1 MVSLR
6 LLETDKAIQG
16 MIYSGLAKE
25 TQKHFNK
32 VSGKISS
39 AIKPIIIASLSSSPE
54 IRSLSSGVLQADFGL
69 TSDPSTS
76 IINSVSNSI
85 SVQSQK
91 VTTNGSNINGG
102 FTVYVQPSDYSNL
115 LSLPIATQAIEG
127 GSLPWLKWLLT
138 LGDTIIIAGFGVEYG
153 PHGRTGKARMTEDN
167 RPFKVNSAFSGSIDD
182 NFITRAIKKSEK
194 AVTNAIIKAIQ

>member
-25 TQKHFNK
+25 IQKHFNK

-39 AIKPIIIASLSSSPE
+39 VIKPILIASLSSSPE

-69 TSDPSTS
+69 TSDPSMS

-102 FTVYVQPSDYSNL
+102 FTVYAQPSDYSNL
-115 LSLPIATQAIEG
+115 LSLPVATQAIEG

-194 AVTNAIIKAIQ
+194 AITNAIIKVIQ